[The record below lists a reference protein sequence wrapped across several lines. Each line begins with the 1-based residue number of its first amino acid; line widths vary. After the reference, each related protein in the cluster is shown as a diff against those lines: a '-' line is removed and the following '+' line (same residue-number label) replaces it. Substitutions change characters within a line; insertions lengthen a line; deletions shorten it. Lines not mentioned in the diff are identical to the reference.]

1 MFFGV
6 ENEIKQWVIVCKKH
20 KFLTRRDSRR
30 LCNFHIFIVVVVRE
44 NSLSLTLVALFRS
57 IVFLAFNSVWVLF
70 ISTKSAANDDD
81 DVDSNQNNR
90 TNDIVIINISLQ
102 SWRRRGSQPTT
113 VWEKE
118 RGLKWRKLLK
128 RISANFFLMFLCVEW
143 SAWWHKAW
151 KERKGKIY
159 ENYDRRRERHRN
171 DDWERKRNKRELSTR
186 SSSWW
191 CGTSVGEGGRVAIKL
206 KNYGKTISHHYTHG
220 C

>member
-30 LCNFHIFIVVVVRE
+30 LCNFHIFIVVVVWE
-44 NSLSLTLVALFRS
+44 NSLSLVLVALFRS

-90 TNDIVIINISLQ
+90 TNDIVIISRQ
-102 SWRRRGSQPTT
+102 SWRRRESQPTT
-113 VWEKE
+113 VWVKE

-128 RISANFFLMFLCVEW
+128 RISANFFLYVFMCRVE
-143 SAWWHKAW
+143 
-151 KERKGKIY
+151 
-159 ENYDRRRERHRN
+159 
-171 DDWERKRNKRELSTR
+171 
-186 SSSWW
+186 
-191 CGTSVGEGGRVAIKL
+191 RVVA
-206 KNYGKTISHHYTHG
+206 
-220 C
+220 